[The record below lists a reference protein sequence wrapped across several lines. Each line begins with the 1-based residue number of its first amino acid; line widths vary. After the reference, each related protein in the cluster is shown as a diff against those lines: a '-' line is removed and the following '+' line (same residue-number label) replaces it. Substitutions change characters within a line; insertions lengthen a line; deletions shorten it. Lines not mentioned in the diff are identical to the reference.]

1 MGLLIIMQ
9 YTSEFCAGTL
19 KNNDVSHYEE
29 ALSRVIRS
37 AQQSANCEGFWR
49 NYIRL
54 ERIYNAVET
63 LSFCA
68 LVMSII
74 HTIVKSSIN
83 LGKKKKKREGK
94 NDQSEL
100 MVSLSM
106 MFSSIYLHSCYFI
119 DFFDSWTNTRV
130 F

>member
-1 MGLLIIMQ
+1 MQ

-54 ERIYNAVET
+54 ERIYNAVEVWFICVFFFCGF
-63 LSFCA
+63 LYYIFDFGFFLIDSFFLC
-68 LVMSII
+68 
-74 HTIVKSSIN
+74 
-83 LGKKKKKREGK
+83 LGDVHYSHHCQE
-94 NDQSEL
+94 Q
-100 MVSLSM
+100 
-106 MFSSIYLHSCYFI
+106 Y
-119 DFFDSWTNTRV
+119 
-130 F
+130 

>member
-1 MGLLIIMQ
+1 MQ

-54 ERIYNAVET
+54 ERIYNAVEVWFICVFFF
-63 LSFCA
+63 LWF
-68 LVMSII
+68 
-74 HTIVKSSIN
+74 
-83 LGKKKKKREGK
+83 
-94 NDQSEL
+94 
-100 MVSLSM
+100 SLLY
-106 MFSSIYLHSCYFI
+106 I
-119 DFFDSWTNTRV
+119 
-130 F
+130 